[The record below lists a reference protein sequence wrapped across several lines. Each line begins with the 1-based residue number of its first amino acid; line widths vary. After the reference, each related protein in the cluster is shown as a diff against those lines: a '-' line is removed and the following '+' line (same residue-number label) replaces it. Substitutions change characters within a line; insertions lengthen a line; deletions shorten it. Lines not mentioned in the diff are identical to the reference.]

1 MSPARVLDVVEAHRR
16 RPCAQTLVGVLL
28 CLRTAEIPRAKIWD
42 DYHEPLDYYIK
53 EIGPQPELVVWLPET
68 IT

>member
-42 DYHEPLDYYIK
+42 DYHEPLDY
-53 EIGPQPELVVWLPET
+53 
-68 IT
+68 